1 MTKLVD
7 RKFEEHEKA
16 IIVLSQPKVS
26 NYNESS
32 FLTVELSK
40 NRVLTFEKLLIE
52 KDAIIN
58 FLLKKNK
65 ENHESSLTEID
76 STKIK
81 QLISE
86 QLQQPLEKKN
96 ECPIKIKKRNIILT
110 GDSVLNNISEKCLR
124 WNEHYLRAYFE
135 TLMTHCKVNDF
146 FYKRRFFVRQTLLI
160 KYVNL

>member
-1 MTKLVD
+1 M
-7 RKFEEHEKA
+7 
-16 IIVLSQPKVS
+16 
-26 NYNESS
+26 
-32 FLTVELSK
+32 
-40 NRVLTFEKLLIE
+40 IE

-96 ECPIKIKKRNIILT
+96 ECPIKILKKEYHTNGRLHVKQYI
-110 GDSVLNNISEKCLR
+110 
-124 WNEHYLRAYFE
+124 
-135 TLMTHCKVNDF
+135 
-146 FYKRRFFVRQTLLI
+146 
-160 KYVNL
+160 